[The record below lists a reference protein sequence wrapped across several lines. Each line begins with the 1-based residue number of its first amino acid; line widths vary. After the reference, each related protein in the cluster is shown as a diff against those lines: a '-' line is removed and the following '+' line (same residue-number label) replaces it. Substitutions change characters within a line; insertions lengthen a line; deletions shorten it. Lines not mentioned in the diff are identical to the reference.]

1 MLRRLLKYEGVRT
14 VVMLA
19 QPRKRAQG
27 EPNGRRFDDL
37 FGSRVWK
44 GRSSVVLFPSRWM
57 TARAP
62 CLVVPPASSRS
73 RVRAPVEC
81 FVVSVFA
88 RIMSTASRS
97 DR

>member
-44 GRSSVVLFPSRWM
+44 GRASVVLF
-57 TARAP
+57 
-62 CLVVPPASSRS
+62 L
-73 RVRAPVEC
+73 EHE
-81 FVVSVFA
+81 
-88 RIMSTASRS
+88 RITVWKQRGA
-97 DR
+97 